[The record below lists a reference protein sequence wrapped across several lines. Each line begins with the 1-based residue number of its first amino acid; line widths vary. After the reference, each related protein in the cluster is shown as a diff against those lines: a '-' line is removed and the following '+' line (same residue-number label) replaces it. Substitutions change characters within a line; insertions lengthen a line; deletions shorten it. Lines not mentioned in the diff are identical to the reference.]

1 MKHPRLKSL
10 KVKKRVRLTSIRRL
24 KHEIGEDVE
33 DNFLDIKS
41 YLVNDIIK
49 TLKRRGIVYYAKNKK
64 KNKKKKKK

>member
-24 KHEIGEDVE
+24 KQEIGEDVE

-41 YLVNDIIK
+41 YLVNDIIN

-64 KNKKKKKK
+64 KNKKKKKR

>member
-10 KVKKRVRLTSIRRL
+10 KVKKRIRLTSIRRL
-24 KHEIGEDVE
+24 KQEIGEDVE

-64 KNKKKKKK
+64 KNKKKKKR